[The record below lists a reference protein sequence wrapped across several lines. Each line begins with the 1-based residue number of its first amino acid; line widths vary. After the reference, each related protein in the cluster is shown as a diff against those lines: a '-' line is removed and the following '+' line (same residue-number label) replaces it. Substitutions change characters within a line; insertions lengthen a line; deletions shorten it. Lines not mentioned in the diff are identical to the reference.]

1 MATKI
6 EDFLKEKKIDP
17 RRILVASAEIER
29 LRLEDRK
36 IRLAKRAARKSEDP
50 AKKKEGLAAQKP
62 RSGRPVTQEALNA
75 AFAGK
80 NISGPQ
86 KTRIL
91 RALNHVL
98 EQKKLEKI
106 DLQAIFDPVPRP
118 KKKVEKEE

>member
-29 LRLEDRK
+29 LRPEDRR
-36 IRLAKRAARKSEDP
+36 IRLAKRAARKSEDQ
-50 AKKKEGLAAQKP
+50 AKKKEGLAAKKP
-62 RSGRPVTQEALNA
+62 RTGRAVTMEAIHA

-98 EQKKLEKI
+98 AQKKLDAVE
-106 DLQAIFDPVPRP
+106 LATLFEPTPRP
-118 KKKVEKEE
+118 KKKVEKTE